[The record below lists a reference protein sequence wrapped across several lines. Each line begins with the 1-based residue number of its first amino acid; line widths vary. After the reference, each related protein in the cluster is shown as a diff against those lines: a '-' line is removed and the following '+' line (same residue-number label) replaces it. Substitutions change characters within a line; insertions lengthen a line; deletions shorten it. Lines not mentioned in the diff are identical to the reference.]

1 MIYIAWSR
9 VVNRFLGLEGENK
22 AKHVSELRWAPST
35 AQPNSTSAQAA
46 AALQIRSPAP
56 QGTLLLGIWRGT
68 FLLRFTT
75 IQCFATR
82 FFFGFSFFLFFLMKL
97 LLFQLK
103 LFLKQHETRSQ
114 LKWQMYGSNFPSCR
128 RWYRQICCWYQQAL
142 SRAPVSHLECIA
154 VSPLTCFF
162 IALKRGTWR
171 NSFATDGKLWFR
183 CCSRQSAEIKEHTCF
198 SSAGRGM
205 INLF

>member
-1 MIYIAWSR
+1 MGPKYCS
-9 VVNRFLGLEGENK
+9 
-22 AKHVSELRWAPST
+22 AKQHFSPGCCCSPDKVP
-35 AQPNSTSAQAA
+35 
-46 AALQIRSPAP
+46 SPAGHSAP
-56 QGTLLLGIWRGT
+56 RDMEGHLPAEIYHYPMLCYEVFFW
-68 FLLRFTT
+68 
-75 IQCFATR
+75 
-82 FFFGFSFFLFFLMKL
+82 FFFFFFFLMKL

-171 NSFATDGKLWFR
+171 NSFATDGKLWFQ

-205 INLF
+205 TNLF